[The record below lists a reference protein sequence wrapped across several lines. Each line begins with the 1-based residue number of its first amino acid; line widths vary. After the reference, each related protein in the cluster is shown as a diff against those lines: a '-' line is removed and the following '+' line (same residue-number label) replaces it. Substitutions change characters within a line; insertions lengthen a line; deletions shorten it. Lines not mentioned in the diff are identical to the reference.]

1 MAASLTSQDVARLL
15 SEPLAD
21 TRAALADKVATD
33 LAGTGLTDAEAA
45 VAKDIVRIL
54 ARDIE
59 ATVRASVAEG
69 LRHSRNLPH
78 DVALKLAEDID
89 SIAMP
94 MLTDSLVLTDDD
106 LAAIVRQGSAG
117 KQEAIAARPNLSETV
132 SDALITHA
140 GEPAVARLLAN
151 ETAAIAESSLTRA
164 VSRFAGSDAVKQA
177 MVLRPSL
184 PPAISER
191 LVTLVSRE
199 WQAQLVNRHALS
211 PGAAADIVL
220 SSREQAVLHLSMG
233 ASDEALHDM
242 VSHMH
247 RNGRLTP
254 TLMLRALC
262 SGDIAFF
269 EAALA
274 VVGDVPLANAQVLI
288 HDPSRQ
294 GLAALYRKAALPKRL
309 LGAVRAAVEVVDET
323 GFDGNPRDLERFRA
337 RVITRVL
344 TTVESLDAADA
355 DYLVDKLGDVL
366 MPVATSASAMAG

>member
-15 SEPLAD
+15 SEPSAE
-21 TRAALADKVATD
+21 TRAELADK
-33 LAGTGLTDAEAA
+33 LAAELSGSELTTAEAA

-59 ATVRASVAEG
+59 AKVRASVAEG

-89 SIAMP
+89 QIAMP
-94 MLTDSLVLTDDD
+94 LLADSLVLTDDD
-106 LAAIVRQGSAG
+106 LAAIVRQGSAA
-117 KQEAIAARPNLSETV
+117 KQEAIAGRANLSETV

-140 GEPAVARLLAN
+140 EAPAVARLMAN
-151 ETAAIAESSLTRA
+151 DSAAIAESSMTRA
-164 VSRFAGSDAVKQA
+164 VTRFAGSDVVKEA

-184 PPAISER
+184 PPAIAER

-211 PGAAADIVL
+211 PAAAADIVL
-220 SSREQAVLHLSMG
+220 ASREQAILHLSMG
-233 ASDEALHDM
+233 ASDEGLHDM
-242 VSHMH
+242 VAQMH
-247 RNGRLTP
+247 RNRRLTP

-269 EAALA
+269 EAAMA
-274 VVGDVPLANAQVLI
+274 AVGDVPLANAQLLI
-288 HDPSRQ
+288 HDPSRH
-294 GLAALYRKAALPKRL
+294 GLVALYRKAALPERL
-309 LGAVRAAVEVVDET
+309 LGTVQAAVEVLDET

-337 RVITRVL
+337 RVISRVL
-344 TTVESLDAADA
+344 TTVEALDAADA
-355 DYLVDKLGDVL
+355 DYLIDKLGDVL
-366 MPVATSASAMAG
+366 MPAGDAAAAG

>member
-15 SEPLAD
+15 SEPSAG
-21 TRAALADKVATD
+21 TRTALADKVAAD

-78 DVALKLAEDID
+78 DVALKLAGDID

-94 MLTDSLVLTDDD
+94 LLTDSLVLTDDD

-117 KQEAIAARPNLSETV
+117 KQEAIAARLNLSEMV

-140 GEPAVARLLAN
+140 GEPAVAKLMAN
-151 ETAAIAESSLTRA
+151 ETATIAESSLTRA
-164 VSRFAGSDAVKQA
+164 VSRFAGSDVVKQA

-211 PGAAADIVL
+211 PAAAADIVL
-220 SSREQAVLHLSMG
+220 SSREQAILHLSMG

-262 SGDIAFF
+262 SG
-269 EAALA
+269 E
-274 VVGDVPLANAQVLI
+274 
-288 HDPSRQ
+288 
-294 GLAALYRKAALPKRL
+294 YRL
-309 LGAVRAAVEVVDET
+309 
-323 GFDGNPRDLERFRA
+323 F
-337 RVITRVL
+337 
-344 TTVESLDAADA
+344 
-355 DYLVDKLGDVL
+355 
-366 MPVATSASAMAG
+366 

>member
-1 MAASLTSQDVARLL
+1 MAASLTSQDVTRLL
-15 SEPLAD
+15 SEPSAE
-21 TRAALADKVATD
+21 TRAELAGKVAAE
-33 LAGTGLTDAEAA
+33 LAGAELTEAEAA
-45 VAKDIVRIL
+45 VAKDIVRIM

-59 ATVRASVAEG
+59 TQVRASVAEG

-94 MLTDSLVLTDDD
+94 LLTDSLVLTDDD
-106 LAAIVRQGSAG
+106 LAAIVRQGATG
-117 KQEAIAARPNLSETV
+117 KQEAIAARPNLSEAV
-132 SDALITHA
+132 SDALISHA
-140 GEPAVARLLAN
+140 AEPAVARLMAN
-151 ETAAIAESSLTRA
+151 DTAAIAESSMNHA
-164 VSRFAGSDAVKQA
+164 MSRFADSDAVKQA

-184 PPAISER
+184 PPVIAER

-199 WQAQLVNRHALS
+199 WQTQLVNRHAL
-211 PGAAADIVL
+211 PARAAADIIL
-220 SSREQAVLHLSMG
+220 SSREQAILHLSMG
-233 ASDEALHDM
+233 ASDTGLHDM
-242 VSHMH
+242 VAQMH

-269 EAALA
+269 EAAMA

-294 GLAALYRKAALPKRL
+294 GLGALYRKAGLPERL
-309 LGAVRAAVEVVDET
+309 LGTVRAAVDVVDET
-323 GFDGNPRDLERFRA
+323 GFDGNARDLERFRA

-355 DYLVDKLGDVL
+355 DYLIDKLGDVL
-366 MPVATSASAMAG
+366 MPATAGTGAMAG